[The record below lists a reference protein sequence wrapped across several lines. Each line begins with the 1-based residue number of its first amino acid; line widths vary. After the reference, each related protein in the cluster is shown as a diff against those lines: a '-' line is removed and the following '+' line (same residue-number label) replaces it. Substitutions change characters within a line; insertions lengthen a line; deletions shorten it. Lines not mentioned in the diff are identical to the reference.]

1 MSNLIR
7 QIITASLLLVANL
20 ANSQSAKD
28 IFSNS
33 GIWEDYGIPVKAN
46 GNPEF
51 KGRLVNIAWGDIE
64 VSPNIWDWA
73 AFDNDINDHIA
84 DGMPVIFMVY
94 TGSNAPN
101 WLYSNGV
108 PKVNQT
114 NSSGGSVGVCPY
126 YMDEDYNFYF
136 KRMITTVRQH
146 VESMDASIRNKI
158 IGVQACFG
166 STGDQIAYKGDVAS
180 QYAISTDQFDSLFKV
195 YSLYYYNE
203 YKNLSPQV
211 TMLSNTDYENPDQ
224 LNWLRD
230 SCPGGWTKC
239 GTMAKG
245 VQLNLES
252 DKNEWLYDMLNKPA
266 NGAYTKSRSEIVG
279 SQLYS
284 GLWTSNQY
292 KQMFGIMCYCIYWG
306 IDWPNETSSIILDP
320 KHDSAFNF
328 FNKYASQKVPGL
340 AQHALCALKDVL
352 DASDT
357 VRFPTKTY
365 GMATQ
370 TNESRYKNIYS
381 NYTAYGALLQDV
393 SAATGNEYACLG
405 ANGINDVGWH
415 LLPGNYERYLHQID
429 ANSTSAGYWNVDAAH
444 PDVMYGRFARG
455 FDIANGKNALYFD
468 VENAFLRNIPLRG
481 AYPVTIE
488 VTYFDNGTGSF
499 QLYYNSMDTSNT
511 ASSKITCTDTKT
523 WKKAVFVLNDA
534 RFANKAERNSD
545 FYIKNTGSS
554 NVIFSTVELSREAQS
569 SAAFITTPVSS
580 FDTVCQN
587 ADVAPK
593 DFVLNAASLDGSKV
607 KIGPLP
613 GFLFSTKSNGSF
625 TPSIFFTNYGSTL
638 NYTIYVKMNTRDTGT
653 FIGKVLVKGGGLATG
668 KVSLNGT
675 VFNANPTLTANVN
688 TISCNNRKDGAI
700 DLKLEGGKG
709 PFSYTWKNDTK
720 QFWSD
725 SNQNISDLNVANY
738 TVTVNSFAGC
748 SVSKT
753 YSITQPDILVT
764 SVAQDSAIICRG
776 GFTTVNVSAFGG
788 TAPYTGTGTLTVA
801 AGFKTYAVTDQRGCT
816 SQLGYSVVAGT
827 ISAPNKP
834 GGIDGPT
841 TVTSGQTNIVYT
853 IPNAINTNTYNWT
866 VPSDATILSGQ
877 NTSSVTV
884 KWGATTGNLTVE
896 IQNVCGSSPVAVKV
910 IKVSKGLNAFAA
922 VLPGTENQAMLL
934 MPNPVKDIATIKFS
948 ADRAYTYSIN
958 VNDIS
963 GKLLLSKKGTAVT
976 GVNTEKLNVQQFA
989 NGAYFITIINDKGE
1003 KQAVKMIKQN

>member
-7 QIITASLLLVANL
+7 QITTVALLLVANL

-33 GIWEDYGIPVKAN
+33 GVWEDYGVPVKAN
-46 GNPEF
+46 TNPEF
-51 KGRLVNIAWGDIE
+51 KGRLVNIAWADIE
-64 VSPNIWDWA
+64 VSPNIWDWTV
-73 AFDNDINDHIA
+73 FDNDINDHIA

-108 PKVNQT
+108 PKVNQM
-114 NSSGGSVGVCPY
+114 NSSGGSVGYCPY
-126 YMDEDYNFYF
+126 YMDAEYNVYF

-146 VESMDASIRNKI
+146 VESMDPSMRSKI

-180 QYAISTDQFDSLFKV
+180 QYAITTDQFDSLFKV

-211 TMLSNTDYENPDQ
+211 TMLSNADYEHPDQ
-224 LNWLRD
+224 QNWLAD
-230 SCPGGWTKC
+230 NCPGGWTKC

-252 DKNEWLYDMLNKPA
+252 DKNQWLYDILNKPS
-266 NGAYTKSRSEIVG
+266 NGVYTKSRSEIVG

-352 DASDT
+352 DAADT

-365 GMATQ
+365 GQATQ
-370 TNESRYKNIYS
+370 TNESRYRNIYS
-381 NYTAYGALLQDV
+381 NYAAYGALLQDV
-393 SAATGNEYACLG
+393 ASATGNEYACLG
-405 ANGINDVGWH
+405 AKGINDVGWH

-429 ANSTSAGYWNVDAAH
+429 ANTTSAGYWNVDAAH

-455 FDIANGKNALYFD
+455 FDIANGKNALYFNIED
-468 VENAFLRNIPLRG
+468 AFFRNIPLRG

-499 QLYYNSMDTSNT
+499 QLFYNSMNGTNT
-511 ASSKITCTDTKT
+511 PSSTITCTDTKT

-545 FYIKNTGSS
+545 FYIKNAGSS
-554 NVIFSTVELSREAQS
+554 NVVFSTVELSRQAQS

-587 ADVAPK
+587 SNVAPK
-593 DFVLNAASLDGSKV
+593 DFVLNAASLDGSQV
-607 KIGPLP
+607 KIGPLA
-613 GFLFSTKSNGSF
+613 GFLFSTKSNGTYSS
-625 TPSIFFTNYGSTL
+625 SISFTNYGSTL
-638 NYTIYVKMNTRDTGT
+638 NYTIFVKMDTKDTGT
-653 FIGKVLVKGGGLATG
+653 FSGKVLIKGGGLATG
-668 KVSLNGT
+668 RVSVNGT
-675 VFNANPTLTANVN
+675 VFNANPTITANVN
-688 TISCNNRKDGAI
+688 TVSCNNRKDGAI
-700 DLKLEGGKG
+700 DLKVEGGKG
-709 PFSYTWKNDTK
+709 PFTYQWTSDA
-720 QFWSD
+720 QLRWSD
-725 SNQNISDLNVANY
+725 STSSISNLNVANY
-738 TVTVNSFAGC
+738 TVTVTSFGGC
-748 SVSKT
+748 SVTKT
-753 YSITQPDILVT
+753 YNITQPDILITNVT
-764 SVAQDSAIICRG
+764 QDSAIKCRG
-776 GFTTVNVSAFGG
+776 GFTTINVSAVGG
-788 TAPYTGTGTLTVA
+788 TAPYTGTGVFTVP
-801 AGFKTYAVTDQRGCT
+801 AGFQTYTVSDERGCT
-816 SQLGYSVVAGT
+816 DPQGYSVAGGT

-834 GGIDGPT
+834 GGIDGPM

-853 IPNAINTNTYNWT
+853 IPNAINTNTYTWA
-866 VPSDATILSGQ
+866 VPSDAAILSGQ
-877 NTSSVTV
+877 GTSSVTV

-896 IQNVCGSSPVAVKV
+896 IKNVCGTSPVAVKV
-910 IKVSKGLNAFAA
+910 IKVSKGLNALAQ
-922 VLPGTENQAMLL
+922 VLPGTENQAMLV

-948 ADRAYTYSIN
+948 AERAYSYTIN
-958 VNDIS
+958 VNDMS
-963 GKLLLSKKGTAVT
+963 GKLLLSQKGTAVA
-976 GVNTEKLNVQQFA
+976 GSNTERLNVQQYA
-989 NGAYFITIINDKGE
+989 TGTYFITIINDKGE
-1003 KQAVKMIKQN
+1003 KQSVKMIKQN